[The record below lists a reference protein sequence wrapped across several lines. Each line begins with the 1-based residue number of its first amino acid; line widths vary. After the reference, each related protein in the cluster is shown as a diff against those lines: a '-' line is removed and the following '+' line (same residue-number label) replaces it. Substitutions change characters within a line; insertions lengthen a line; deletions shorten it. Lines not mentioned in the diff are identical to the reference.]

1 MLLSES
7 LSQKERPLWFEASAV
22 LAVESLAKHLA
33 AASESDSLASCP
45 QQRESLVAE
54 IGYSQPH
61 SYNHL
66 CQQLGS
72 DFLRDFQAYQNGTS
86 GSV

>member
-7 LSQKERPLWFEASAV
+7 LSQKEQEAWLEVSAA
-22 LAVESLAKHLA
+22 LAIESLAKHLA
-33 AASESDSLASCP
+33 ATAEPNSLVSSP
-45 QQRESLVAE
+45 QPRESLMAE
-54 IGYSQPH
+54 GGYSQPH

-72 DFLRDFQAYQNGTS
+72 DFLGDFQAYQNGTS